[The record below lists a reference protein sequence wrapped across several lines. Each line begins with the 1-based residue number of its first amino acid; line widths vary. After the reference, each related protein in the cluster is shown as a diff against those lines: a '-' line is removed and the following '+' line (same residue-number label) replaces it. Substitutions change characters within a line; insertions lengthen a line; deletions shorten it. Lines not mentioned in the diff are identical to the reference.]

1 MKCVCLKKNF
11 NLGGKMNKKHFLI
24 IVLLLSLT
32 ALFAQI
38 TYNEV
43 EPNNKATD
51 ADTNGLIIETKNAYL
66 KGTVGSGDNFD
77 YWKLSSELE
86 GNIDI
91 SVSDGFQLALL
102 HLENGSLKS
111 IVSYGYNP
119 INHTLDR
126 GTQYYVGVRKTSG
139 DPLPYTVTLYDEATL
154 PVELSAFDAVLLNTN
169 NVQLNWTTQ
178 TEANMIGYNIY
189 RANDENQANSIRV
202 NNETIVA
209 TNTSS
214 EHNYS
219 FTDYGID
226 EGEYYYWLQSVE
238 ANNESEMHGPVY
250 LVYTLDNNVPNPEY
264 QYQHNLIGAYP
275 NPFNPSTSIQYE
287 LAGAADVQIAI
298 YNAKGQKVKTFIDS
312 HSKKGTYS
320 VHWNGKDENGK
331 FVNSGVYFYT
341 MTAGKTTQSKKMLL
355 VK

>member
-1 MKCVCLKKNF
+1 MIKKLVAVTILTVFLVSTVLAIDFVSANGIFTNETDIISGEVPQKSTHTWTYEGPISGKVVLSGTLKDNLSTSVINSEGTYTDWDNVEGFELTEDFSIEIKNSHW
-11 NLGGKMNKKHFLI
+11 MA
-24 IVLLLSLT
+24 S
-32 ALFAQI
+32 
-38 TYNEV
+38 
-43 EPNNKATD
+43 
-51 ADTNGLIIETKNAYL
+51 
-66 KGTVGSGDNFD
+66 
-77 YWKLSSELE
+77 
-86 GNIDI
+86 
-91 SVSDGFQLALL
+91 
-102 HLENGSLKS
+102 
-111 IVSYGYNP
+111 
-119 INHTLDR
+119 
-126 GTQYYVGVRKTSG
+126 
-139 DPLPYTVTLYDEATL
+139 LPYDITLTFTDDSTL

-219 FTDYGID
+219 FTDYGIE

-238 ANNESEMHGPVY
+238 ANNETEMHGPVY

>member
-43 EPNNKATD
+43 ETNDIATD

-66 KGTVGSGDNFD
+66 KGEIGGGDQFD
-77 YWKLSSELE
+77 FWKLSSELE
-86 GNIDI
+86 GNIKI
-91 SVSDGFQLALL
+91 SMNEVAGATFALIRHPKIVFQNATTPQTVNI
-102 HLENGSLKS
+102 E
-111 IVSYGYNP
+111 
-119 INHTLDR
+119 R
-126 GTQYYVGVRKTSG
+126 GELYYVRVRGKNAIAAA
-139 DPLPYTVTLYDEATL
+139 YTVTLYDEATL

-219 FTDYGID
+219 FTDYGIE

-238 ANNESEMHGPVY
+238 ANNETEMHGPVY